1 MRMLAGVDGC
11 KGGFVAA
18 LRPEGAVTPPC
29 LVVFTTF
36 AALLAA
42 IPGFAAIAIDMP
54 IGLPERIEGSGRGP
68 EQAVRPL
75 LGARQSSVFSIPVR
89 AAVEAPDYR
98 SACDAAYAGSNP
110 PKKVSKQGFF
120 LFPKIRE
127 IDVALRW
134 DASLIPRIVES
145 HPEVIFRHLKGEP
158 LHHPKKTA
166 EGRFE
171 RRALLIDAGYDAA
184 WLDQPIPPG
193 AAPDDAM
200 DALASGLPCGMR
212 KARRNLI
219 PNPSCAMH
227 SEYPLPFGCNRS
239 WEYHH
244 KTVRLT
250 GGSDEPAG
258 NNTSP
263 PPQGWICR
271 LPALS
276 PAQGAGAL
284 HRNGGKWP
292 EAGGDGHR
300 LL

>member
-18 LRPEGAVTPPC
+18 LRPEGAAIPPR
-29 LVVFTTF
+29 LVVFPSF
-36 AALLAA
+36 SALLAA
-42 IPGFAAIAIDMP
+42 IPGFTAIAIDMP

-89 AAVEAPDYR
+89 AAVDAPDYR

-127 IDVALRW
+127 IDEALRA
-134 DASLIPRIVES
+134 DAALIPHIVES

-166 EGRFE
+166 EGKAE
-171 RRALLIDAGYDAA
+171 RRALLIGAGYDPA
-184 WLDQPIPPG
+184 WLDQPVPPG

-200 DALASGLPCGMR
+200 DALACLWVAMR
-212 KARRNLI
+212 
-219 PNPSCAMH
+219 H
-227 SEYPLPFGCNRS
+227 
-239 WEYHH
+239 
-244 KTVRLT
+244 
-250 GGSDEPAG
+250 
-258 NNTSP
+258 
-263 PPQGWICR
+263 
-271 LPALS
+271 
-276 PAQGAGAL
+276 AQGAAQPHPTPYMRDAFGIPIAI
-284 HRNGGKWP
+284 WV
-292 EAGGDGHR
+292 
-300 LL
+300 